1 MSKVDLLNQILEALF
16 ELDHCEP
23 IERIERKA
31 AFDHLLNEA
40 SKLDPTVS
48 RDDLL
53 RAIRDRYRSYC
64 AGRFRKASRI
74 GRAPLA

>member
-1 MSKVDLLNQILEALF
+1 MSKIDLLNQILEALF

-23 IERIERKA
+23 IERVERKA

-40 SKLDPTVS
+40 AKLDPTVS

-64 AGRFRKASRI
+64 SERLRKASKV
-74 GRAPLA
+74 GGAPLA